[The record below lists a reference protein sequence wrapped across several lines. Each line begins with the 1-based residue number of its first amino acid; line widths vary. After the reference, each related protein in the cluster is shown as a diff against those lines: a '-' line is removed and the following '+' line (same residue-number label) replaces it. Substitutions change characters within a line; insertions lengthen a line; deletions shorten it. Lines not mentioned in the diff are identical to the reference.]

1 MDLLSSL
8 LFLSWVFFLFFLFFV
23 LKVLSWVDIVLI
35 SLGLTTFDFRLTY
48 LWGDLGFRF
57 LSFLG
62 GVIDLGTLI
71 EDPN

>member
-8 LFLSWVFFLFFLFFV
+8 LFLSWGFFFFGV
-23 LKVLSWVDIVLI
+23 KVLSWVDIVLI

>member
-1 MDLLSSL
+1 MDLIYIYGFIVFFVVSL
-8 LFLSWVFFLFFLFFV
+8 LLFFFFAI
-23 LKVLSWVDIVLI
+23 VLSWVDIVLI

-62 GVIDLGTLI
+62 GIIDLGI